1 MSTPKRKAPIPSV
14 RRPPVLPPAEPLDPA
29 TVAGFVKGTEAPGHQ
44 GTEHPIASRTEA
56 LVPEDREP
64 TADPPSPDG
73 PGAPPVPPR
82 ETPKPESTGAPA
94 PQGVEASVAPTGRAL
109 VARAGGKAARRVVA
123 YLDPADAKRLAL
135 RGVEEG
141 RDLSAMIGEA
151 VRRFLDG

>member
-1 MSTPKRKAPIPSV
+1 MHASLPTV
-14 RRPPVLPPAEPLDPA
+14 RRPVLPPDEP
-29 TVAGFVKGTEAPGHQ
+29 VAGFEKGTKASGHQ
-44 GTEHPIASRTEA
+44 DTEPLMSLRTDA
-56 LVPEDREP
+56 PMPEDREP
-64 TADPPSPDG
+64 MADVLSPDG

-82 ETPKPESTGAPA
+82 ETPKPESTEAPT
-94 PQGVEASVAPTGRAL
+94 PRGFEASGAPTGRAL

-141 RDLSAMIGEA
+141 RNLSAMIGEA